1 MVLWIRSQD
10 RTILLPIN
18 NKLYIPNSKTGE
30 DFGIFY
36 EETMLGHYKKRE
48 RALKV
53 LDEIQGMMSNDFR
66 INDSYEYN
74 DLYLKTRI
82 LNTMVKVY
90 ELPEE

>member
-48 RALKV
+48 RALEV
-53 LDEIQGMMSNDFR
+53 LDEIHDELIGSNFMPMNEEEVLTCGSAK
-66 INDSYEYN
+66 IYE
-74 DLYLKTRI
+74 
-82 LNTMVKVY
+82 M
-90 ELPEE
+90 PEE

>member
-1 MVLWIRSQD
+1 MELWIRSQD

-48 RALKV
+48 RALEV
-53 LDEIQGMMSNDFR
+53 LDEIQKYITPTLSLLNDTLNGKQ
-66 INDSYEYN
+66 ICQVGN
-74 DLYLKTRI
+74 I
-82 LNTMVKVY
+82 LSMVY
-90 ELPEE
+90 EMPNE